1 MLLFGCQPFVEMR
14 AFRERW
20 YVMELSEVCP
30 RCGDDGDKGLDATP
44 HGDLL
49 WVCQACDYMQ

>member
-1 MLLFGCQPFVEMR
+1 
-14 AFRERW
+14 
-20 YVMELSEVCP
+20 MELSDVCP

-49 WVCQACDYMQ
+49 WVCQACDDMQ